1 MLNSML
7 SFLFIISFMIGVPLL
22 IAGVIKLLNGTK
34 NKLVFGLCIGGII
47 FVGMGGYILLTLNQ
61 LGGVYSG

>member
-1 MLNSML
+1 
-7 SFLFIISFMIGVPLL
+7 MIGVPLL